1 VVAGLPATWQAADRL
16 SPRSVDVLD
25 PVLLDALAGDPA

>member
-16 SPRSVDVLD
+16 SPRPVDVLD